1 MRQPPQNGLP
11 EMRAALRASRSLFW
25 GVGLFSV
32 FVNLLMLTGPL
43 FMLQV
48 YDRVLASRSEAT
60 LLTLFMLIVALFA
73 LMGVLDFAR
82 TRVLSRAGARFQS
95 LLDRRVFDAVLR
107 RAVSPD
113 ERGAPSSGLRDLEA
127 IQRALSGPAPFA
139 FFDAPFAPLFLAMI
153 FFFHWSLG
161 LLAIVGGIV
170 LFTIALL
177 NERRSRA
184 PLAASAEASA
194 RSENFAEVLRR
205 EGETVQGLGMRE
217 AALARWSG
225 LRESS
230 LAAQIGASD
239 ATTGYS
245 VSSKTMRF
253 FLQSAMLALGAL
265 LAIEGEITPGV
276 MIAGS
281 ILMGRALA
289 PVEQAIGQWA
299 VMQRAFTGWSKLKE
313 LLEKTP
319 PEARRT
325 ELPAPKGLLE
335 AVGVT
340 AAAPGSRTPS
350 LRNVSFRVEPGQAL
364 GVIGPSAAGKSTLA
378 RLLVGIW
385 RPASG
390 SVRLDGAALDQ
401 YDDVTLGRHVGY
413 LPQDVALF
421 DGTVAEN
428 IARLSPEVDAQAV
441 VTAAKRAGAHEL
453 VLRLPQGYDTPIGPS
468 GARLS
473 GGQRQRIALA
483 RALYGDPAVVV
494 MDEPNSNLDAR
505 GEQALVAAIKDLRE
519 RGRVA
524 VVMAHRPS
532 AIAACDVLLML
543 DQGAPRAFG
552 PKEQVLKETTANYPQ
567 LVGGAPAPAEA
578 QPPQPGAPAAPPQQP
593 GGASAVGGGYF
604 RPKP

>member
-1 MRQPPQNGLP
+1 MRTPNEHGRP
-11 EMRAALRASRSLFW
+11 ELRAAMGASRRLFL
-25 GVGLFSV
+25 GVAVFSF

-60 LLTLFMLIVALFA
+60 LLTLFLLIAGLFA
-73 LMGVLDFAR
+73 LMGVLDYAR
-82 TRVLSRAGARFQS
+82 TRVLSRAGARFQA

-113 ERGAPSSGLRDLEA
+113 ERGAPSSGMRDLEA

-139 FFDAPFAPLFLAMI
+139 FFDAPWAPVFLGMI
-153 FFFHWSLG
+153 FFFHWSMG
-161 LLAIVGGIV
+161 VLAIVGGCV
-170 LFTIALL
+170 LFAIAIM
-177 NERRSRA
+177 NERAARR

-205 EGETVQGLGMRE
+205 EGETIQGMGMRT
-217 AALARWSG
+217 AALDRWAQ
-225 LRESS
+225 LREKS
-230 LAAQIGASD
+230 LETAIAASD
-239 ATTGYS
+239 ATGGYS
-245 VSSKTMRF
+245 VSSKTIRF

-265 LAIEGEITPGV
+265 LAIEGSITAGV

-289 PVEQAIGQWA
+289 PVEQAIAQWSL
-299 VMQRAFTGWSKLKE
+299 VQRAFKGWSSLVE

-319 PEARRT
+319 PPQARTALPQPRGVIEAS
-325 ELPAPKGLLE
+325 
-335 AVGVT
+335 GVT
-340 AAAPGSRTPS
+340 AQAPGARAPA

-385 RPASG
+385 RPMAG
-390 SVRLDGAALDQ
+390 SIRLDGATLDQ
-401 YDDVTLGRHVGY
+401 YSDDDLGRHVGY

-428 IARLSPEVDAQAV
+428 IARLAPQIDAEAV

-453 VLRLPQGYDTPIGPS
+453 ILRLPRGYDTPIGPS

-494 MDEPNSNLDAR
+494 MDEPNSNLDAQ
-505 GEQALVAAIKDLRE
+505 GEQALVLAIKDIKD
-519 RGRVA
+519 RGRTA

-543 DQGAPRAFG
+543 DAGVPRAFG
-552 PKEQVLKETTANYPQ
+552 PKEQVLRETTANYPQ
-567 LVGGAPAPAEA
+567 VVGG
-578 QPPQPGAPAAPPQQP
+578 
-593 GGASAVGGGYF
+593 
-604 RPKP
+604 RPSGVTATVTARQENVK

>member
-1 MRQPPQNGLP
+1 MRTPNEHGRP
-11 EMRAALRASRSLFW
+11 ELRAALAASRSLFV
-25 GVGLFSV
+25 GVAVFSF

-60 LLTLFMLIVALFA
+60 LLTLFLLITALFA
-73 LMGVLDFAR
+73 LMGVLDFVRA
-82 TRVLSRAGARFQS
+82 RVLSRAGARFQA
-95 LLDRRVFDAVLR
+95 LLDRRVFEAVLR

-113 ERGAPSSGLRDLEA
+113 ERGAPSSGMRDLEA
-127 IQRALSGPAPFA
+127 IQKALSGPAPFA
-139 FFDAPFAPLFLAMI
+139 FFDAPWAPLFLGLI
-153 FFFHWSLG
+153 FFFHWSMG
-161 LLAIVGGIV
+161 LLAIVGGAT
-170 LFTIALL
+170 LFAIAIL
-177 NERRSRA
+177 NERAARK

-205 EGETVQGLGMRE
+205 EGETVQGLGMRT
-217 AALARWSG
+217 AALDRWAA
-225 LRESS
+225 LRDRS
-230 LAAQIGASD
+230 LDAAVAASD
-239 ATTGYS
+239 ATGGYA
-245 VSSKTMRF
+245 VSSKTLRF

-265 LAIEGEITPGV
+265 LAIEGAITPGV

-289 PVEQAIGQWA
+289 PVEQAIGQWSL
-299 VMQRAFTGWSKLKE
+299 MQRAFKGWSSLIE

-319 PEARRT
+319 PPAERT
-325 ELPAPKGLLE
+325 KLPQPRGVLE
-335 AVGVT
+335 AQAVV
-340 AAAPGSRTPS
+340 AQAPGARAPS

-385 RPASG
+385 RPVSG
-390 SVRLDGAALDQ
+390 SIRLDGAALDQ
-401 YDDVTLGRHVGY
+401 YSDDDLGRHVGY

-421 DGTVAEN
+421 DGAVAEN
-428 IARLSPEVDAQAV
+428 IARLSPTIDPEAV

-453 VLRLPQGYDTPIGPS
+453 ILRLPQGYDTPIGPS

-483 RALYGDPAVVV
+483 RALYGDPAVVI
-494 MDEPNSNLDAR
+494 MDEPNSNLDAQ
-505 GEQALVAAIKDLRE
+505 GEQALVLAIKDLRE
-519 RGRVA
+519 RGKTV

-543 DQGAPRAFG
+543 ENGAPRAFG
-552 PKEQVLKETTANYPQ
+552 PKEQVLRETTANYPQ
-567 LVGGAPAPAEA
+567 VAGGR
-578 QPPQPGAPAAPPQQP
+578 P
-593 GGASAVGGGYF
+593 GGVTATVGA
-604 RPKP
+604 RQETTQ

>member
-1 MRQPPQNGLP
+1 MRKASSHGLP
-11 EMRAALRASRSLFW
+11 ELRAALGASRRLFV
-25 GVGLFSV
+25 GVGVFSF

-60 LLTLFMLIVALFA
+60 LLTLFLLICGLFA

-82 TRVLSRAGARFQS
+82 TRVLSRAGARFQA

-113 ERGAPSSGLRDLEA
+113 ERGAPSSGLRDLES

-139 FFDAPFAPLFLAMI
+139 FFDAPWAPFFLAAI
-153 FFFHWSLG
+153 FLFHWSMG
-161 LLAIVGGIV
+161 LLAVVGGVV
-170 LFTIALL
+170 LFSIALL

-184 PLAASAEASA
+184 PLAASAEAAA
-194 RSENFAEVLRR
+194 RSETFAEVLRR
-205 EGETVQGLGMRE
+205 EGETVQGMGMRE
-217 AALARWSG
+217 AALSRWAS
-225 LRESS
+225 LRDATLES
-230 LAAQIGASD
+230 QIAASD
-239 ATTGYS
+239 ATSGYS

-265 LAIEGEITPGV
+265 LAIEGLITPGM

-299 VMQRAFTGWSKLKE
+299 VMQRAFKGWTSLKE
-313 LLEKTP
+313 LLETTP
-319 PEARRT
+319 PAPTRT
-325 ELPAPKGLLE
+325 QLPAPRGVLE
-335 AVGVT
+335 AQGVT
-340 AAAPGSRTPS
+340 ASAPGSRTPS
-350 LRNVSFRVEPGQAL
+350 LRNVSFKVEPGQAL

-385 RPASG
+385 RPVAG
-390 SVRLDGAALDQ
+390 AVRLDGAALDQ
-401 YDDVTLGRHVGY
+401 YGDVLGQHVGY

-421 DGTVAEN
+421 DGSVAEN
-428 IARLSPEVDAQAV
+428 IARLDPNVDDEAV

-453 VLRLPQGYDTPIGPS
+453 ILRLPQGYDTPIGPS
-468 GARLS
+468 GSRLS

-494 MDEPNSNLDAR
+494 LDEPNSNLDAR
-505 GEQALVAAIKDLRE
+505 GEQALVLAIKDLRE
-519 RGRVA
+519 RGRTA
-524 VVMAHRPS
+524 IVMAHRPS
-532 AIAACDVLLML
+532 AIAACDLLLML
-543 DQGAPRAFG
+543 EAGTPRAFG
-552 PKEQVLKETTANYPQ
+552 PKDQVLKETTANYPQ
-567 LVGGAPAPAEA
+567 LVGGQRPQPQGGGQPPA
-578 QPPQPGAPAAPPQQP
+578 QPGVTVGAGP
-593 GGASAVGGGYF
+593 V
-604 RPKP
+604 